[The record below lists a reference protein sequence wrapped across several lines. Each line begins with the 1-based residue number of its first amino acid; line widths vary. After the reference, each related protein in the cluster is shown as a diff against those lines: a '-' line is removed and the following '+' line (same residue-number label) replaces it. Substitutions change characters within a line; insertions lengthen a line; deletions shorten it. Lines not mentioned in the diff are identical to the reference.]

1 MLENVF
7 FCKVMHMNFRQERLL
22 QLAEKFERKAALRD
36 SWLSDM
42 INVLSDQ
49 NFGNNTTQVEA
60 QLKKHEAISSD
71 IDARVRHILTKL

>member
-7 FCKVMHMNFRQERLL
+7 CKVLIINFRQERLL

-71 IDARVRHILTKL
+71 IDARVTHTFIKL